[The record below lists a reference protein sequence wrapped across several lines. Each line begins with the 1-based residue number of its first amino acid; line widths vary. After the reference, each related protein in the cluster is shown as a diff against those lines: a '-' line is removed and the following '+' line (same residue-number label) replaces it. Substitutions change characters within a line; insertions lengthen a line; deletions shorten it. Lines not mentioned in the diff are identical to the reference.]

1 MNIFYRYFLIGL
13 GWLCVGVAFIGIFTP
28 GIPTTP
34 LLLVA
39 LWAFAKTSK
48 RFHSWLLNHKRFGPI
63 LNNWEKHKVVPKNAK
78 IIMVILQ
85 TFAVIMLYI
94 TTKSLLFSGLFAL
107 LLIFVAWY
115 VISLPSNV
123 PNKQIYGIGR
133 NPIS

>member
-1 MNIFYRYFLIGL
+1 MKIIYRYFLIGL

-48 RFHSWLLNHKRFGPI
+48 RFHSWLINHKRFGPI

-78 IIMVILQ
+78 IIMVIFQ
-85 TFAVIMLYI
+85 IFAVIMLYI
-94 TTKSLLFSGLFAL
+94 TTSSLLFSGLLAV

-123 PNKQIYGIGR
+123 PSQQI
-133 NPIS
+133 

>member
-1 MNIFYRYFLIGL
+1 MNIFYKYFLIGL

-94 TTKSLLFSGLFAL
+94 TTKSLLFSGLLAL

-123 PNKQIYGIGR
+123 PNKQI
-133 NPIS
+133 

>member
-13 GWLCVGVAFIGIFTP
+13 GWRCVVVAFIGIFTP

-94 TTKSLLFSGLFAL
+94 TTKSLLFSGLLAL

-123 PNKQIYGIGR
+123 PNKQI
-133 NPIS
+133 

>member
-1 MNIFYRYFLIGL
+1 MNFFYRYFLIGL

-94 TTKSLLFSGLFAL
+94 TTKSLLFSGLLAL

-123 PNKQIYGIGR
+123 PNKQI
-133 NPIS
+133 

>member
-1 MNIFYRYFLIGL
+1 MNFFYRYFLIGL

-94 TTKSLLFSGLFAL
+94 TTKSLLFSGLLAV

-123 PNKQIYGIGR
+123 PSQQI
-133 NPIS
+133 

>member
-94 TTKSLLFSGLFAL
+94 TTKSLLFSGLLAL

-123 PNKQIYGIGR
+123 PNKQI
-133 NPIS
+133 

>member
-78 IIMVILQ
+78 LIMEILQ

-94 TTKSLLFSGLFAL
+94 TTKSLLFSGLLAL

-123 PNKQIYGIGR
+123 PNKQI
-133 NPIS
+133 

>member
-94 TTKSLLFSGLFAL
+94 TTKSLLFSGLLAL

-115 VISLPSNV
+115 VISLPSNI
-123 PNKQIYGIGR
+123 PDE
-133 NPIS
+133 S

>member
-1 MNIFYRYFLIGL
+1 MKIIYRYFLIGL

-48 RFHSWLLNHKRFGPI
+48 RFHSWLINHKRFGPI
-63 LNNWEKHKVVPKNAK
+63 LSNWEKHKVVPKNAK
-78 IIMVILQ
+78 IIMVIFQ
-85 TFAVIMLYI
+85 IFAVIMLYI
-94 TTKSLLFSGLFAL
+94 TTSSLLFSGLLAV

-123 PNKQIYGIGR
+123 PSQQI
-133 NPIS
+133 